1 VKTPIRVL
9 IADDSATMRTALT
22 ELLALEQRVS
32 VVGQARDGMEAVE
45 MSRTLRPDVITMD
58 VNMPRLDGLG
68 AIATIMAQSPAR
80 ILVVCSVSEEKQL
93 DLSFRAMAAGALELL
108 PKPAAGA
115 AELRKWGNRVAEAVI
130 LMAEVPVVRRI
141 SYRTPPPTVPPPPAR
156 RRAGRQRIDAI
167 GIVASTGGPPALA
180 VLLKGL
186 PRGLPVP
193 VLIAQ
198 HIAEGFTAG
207 LLRWFSSVSQLPVKV
222 AEEGARALPGYV
234 YLPPDGCDLE
244 LDARGV
250 LRAPKP
256 AGLHTPSGNR
266 LLQSLARSLGTCAAG
281 VVLTGMGDDGALGL
295 LAIRRAGG
303 TTIAQDEASSVVYGM
318 PQAAQALGAAQSVV
332 PLDSIAS
339 LIAEL
344 CTETATP

>member
-22 ELLALEQRVS
+22 ELLSGEQRVS

-45 MSRTLRPDVITMD
+45 LSRTLRPDVITMD
-58 VNMPRLDGLG
+58 VNMPRLDGLA

-141 SYRTPPPTVPPPPAR
+141 SYRTPPPTAVPPPVR
-156 RRAGRQRIDAI
+156 RRAGRHPIDAI

-222 AEEGARALPGYV
+222 AQEGAQALPGHV
-234 YLPPDGCDLE
+234 YLPPDGRDLE
-244 LDARGV
+244 LDARGA
-250 LRAPKP
+250 LRAPAP
-256 AGLHTPSGNR
+256 ASLHTPSGNR
-266 LLQSLARSLGTCAAG
+266 LLQSLARSLGTHAAG

-318 PQAAQALGAAQSVV
+318 PQAAHLLGAAQSVV
-332 PLDSIAS
+332 PLNSIAS

>member
-22 ELLALEQRVS
+22 ELLAGEQRIS

-45 MSRTLRPDVITMD
+45 LSRTLRPDVITMD
-58 VNMPRLDGLG
+58 INMPRLDGLA

-108 PKPAAGA
+108 PKPSSGA

-141 SYRTPPPTVPPPPAR
+141 SYRTPSPTVPPPAR
-156 RRAGRQRIDAI
+156 RRTGKQRIDAV

-234 YLPPDGCDLE
+234 YLPPDGRDLE

-250 LRAPKP
+250 LGAPKP
-256 AGLHTPSGNR
+256 ASLHTPSGNR
-266 LLQSLARSLGTCAAG
+266 LLQSLARSLGPCAAG

-295 LAIRRAGG
+295 LAIRRGGG

-318 PQAAQALGAAQSVV
+318 PQAAQALSAAQSVV
-332 PLDSIAS
+332 PLDSIAP